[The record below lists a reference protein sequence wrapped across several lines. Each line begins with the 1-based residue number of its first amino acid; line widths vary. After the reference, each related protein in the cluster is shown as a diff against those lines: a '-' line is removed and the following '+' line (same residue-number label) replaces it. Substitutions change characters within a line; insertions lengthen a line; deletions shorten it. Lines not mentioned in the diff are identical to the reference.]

1 MLRVNEGRCK
11 MENVQ
16 PEKVMEIMCQHG
28 ENVTLEEAKRIL
40 DFLRRLADIAVEQ
53 YLNNES

>member
-1 MLRVNEGRCK
+1 